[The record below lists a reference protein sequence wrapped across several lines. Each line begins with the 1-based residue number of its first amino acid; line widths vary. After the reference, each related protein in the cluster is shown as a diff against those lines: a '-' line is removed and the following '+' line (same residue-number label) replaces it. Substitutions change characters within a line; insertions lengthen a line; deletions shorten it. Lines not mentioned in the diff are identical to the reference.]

1 MDGRGCLAKP
11 LTQSRPWDREEFAV
25 AVERPR
31 IREGVRVR
39 NTAKRASRITRSVR
53 RWFAAVER
61 LQSARFVGVP
71 AALAFVLASICY
83 GVVKGDHVP
92 MIVGV
97 LEDTRDAVANAA
109 GFRIASVSL
118 AGPKQVS
125 RAEIFRAAGVT
136 DHASLMF
143 LDAEAARERVKAIPW
158 IADASI
164 RKLYPDR
171 LQITV
176 SEREAFAL
184 WQINGKVSVIA
195 ADGTVLGPLDPRFA
209 ALPFVVGRG
218 AAARAKE
225 FLALLDH
232 YPGLRDQM
240 RAAILVAERRWNLL
254 LKNGI
259 DIRLPETGIDAAL
272 ATLVELDHD
281 KGLLTRDIAGVDLRL
296 PDRVSVQLSDAAA
309 GAREDAAKDKKTK
322 RKGGDA

>member
-11 LTQSRPWDREEFAV
+11 LTPSRPWDREKFAV

-61 LQSARFVGVP
+61 LRSARFGVA

-143 LDAEAARERVKAIPW
+143 LDAEVARERVKAIPW

-184 WQINGKVSVIA
+184 WQVNGKVSVIA

-209 ALPFVVGRG
+209 ALPFVVGHG

-225 FLALLDH
+225 FLSLLDH
-232 YPGLRDQM
+232 YPGLRDQL

-281 KGLLTRDIAGVDLRL
+281 KGLLTRDIVGVDLRL

-309 GAREDAAKDKKTK
+309 SAREDAAKDKKAK